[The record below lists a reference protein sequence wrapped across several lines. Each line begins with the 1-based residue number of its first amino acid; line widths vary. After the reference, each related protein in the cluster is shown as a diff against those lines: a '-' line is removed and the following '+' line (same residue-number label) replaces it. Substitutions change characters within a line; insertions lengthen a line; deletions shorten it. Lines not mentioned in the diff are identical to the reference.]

1 MSEVEASENQNELTD
16 SDSAVQADEELLE
29 AAGAID
35 NPNLDVILGIPI
47 QVSLE
52 LGRTKMDLRDLMQ
65 LGQGSVVELNRL
77 VDEPMDVLVNGK
89 LIAHGEV
96 VVIDNKFGIRLTD
109 IVSPEK
115 RVQSFSS

>member
-1 MSEVEASENQNELTD
+1 MSDVDTNESVSDLSD
-16 SDSAVQADEELLE
+16 NDSAVQSDEELLE
-29 AAGAID
+29 AAGAVE

-52 LGRTKMDLRDLMQ
+52 LGRTKMDLRDLLQ

-77 VDEPMDVLVNGK
+77 VDEPMDVLVNGR

-109 IVSPEK
+109 IISPEK
-115 RVQSFSS
+115 RVQSFDS